1 MQSLGLLA
9 RTLNSLAIFMRSF
22 CHFNSTYMTENR
34 ETSNRATLLL
44 LSEPHPLA
52 LTGQQH
58 LLQRMRF
65 VHHHLPVCRDY
76 VPSMLQLTQPLDIV
90 KQSVCLCVFEQ
101 HEPQRIIKSFLS
113 FYDNAIISTGV
124 SSGYLFCLQSHPG
137 FQLRHPPFSLAISTQ
152 EGVIRHMLTH
162 KTRECGVKGKTGTA
176 RLPLSV
182 SLPLCCVADK
192 TASLIHAKSI
202 RYCTDGSERN
212 SNSGCFVWNRAQ
224 L

>member
-9 RTLNSLAIFMRSF
+9 RTLNSLAIFVRSI
-22 CHFNSTYMTENR
+22 CHFNSTYMTENW
-34 ETSNRATLLL
+34 EKSNRVTLLL

-58 LLQRMRF
+58 LLQPMRF

-101 HEPQRIIKSFLS
+101 HKPQRIIKSFLS

-137 FQLRHPPFSLAISTQ
+137 FQLLHPPPFSLAISTQ

-176 RLPLSV
+176 CLPLSV
-182 SLPLCCVADK
+182 SPLFAL
-192 TASLIHAKSI
+192 LIRQHP
-202 RYCTDGSERN
+202 
-212 SNSGCFVWNRAQ
+212 
-224 L
+224 